1 MGLETSN
8 GPFLVVDI
16 GGGSTE
22 FSYGSEIA
30 ELFRSV
36 DMGAVRYFEKYLQTD
51 PPKPEELSAAI
62 QVARLHLDDIDR
74 EQASMGKAPTLVAVA
89 GTATTIAAVEL

>member
-36 DMGAVRYFEKYLQTD
+36 DMGAVRYFE
-51 PPKPEELSAAI
+51 
-62 QVARLHLDDIDR
+62 
-74 EQASMGKAPTLVAVA
+74 
-89 GTATTIAAVEL
+89 